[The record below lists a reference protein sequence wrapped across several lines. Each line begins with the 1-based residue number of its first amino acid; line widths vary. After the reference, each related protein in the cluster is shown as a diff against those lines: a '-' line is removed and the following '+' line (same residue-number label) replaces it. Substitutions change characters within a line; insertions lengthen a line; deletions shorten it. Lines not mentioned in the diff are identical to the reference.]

1 MFRNFKMCG
10 IVGILSKS
18 DRNVTPLIGTM
29 LSCMKNRGPDGMGL
43 ATENQI
49 LYSDTFDNVLFSKV
63 DGHAVLGHSRLAIV
77 GGPCGSQPFTS
88 CNKKLLLEHNGEIYN
103 YKEIRKNLSAV
114 QHSFSTSTDS
124 EVIVHLLEDQY
135 EKTQGNL
142 VEAIKR
148 TVAQLDG
155 IYILVVREQSTGKIV
170 IVRDGI
176 GVRQIYYGE
185 NKDFIA
191 FASEKKAL
199 WEVNIFD
206 DIQRLL
212 PGYALAISPQN
223 GIPNFNKVLIPISI
237 NTKKSISEKYPILYK
252 DLDSA
257 VNAYSDT
264 LFKSMKKRVGDFK
277 KIGIVFSGGIDS
289 VIVAHLAKQMV
300 PEVICYTSGIKDSN
314 DITNSLSIAN
324 SLDLKLEVNEL
335 SEQDVE
341 SIIPKIINIIEDDNM
356 GQIEVAIPIYGA
368 VNLAHK
374 QGIRVMLTGQGADEL
389 FGGYSWYSKIVKKY
403 GYEKIIDYMIEDL
416 KLLYKETLEREDK
429 ITMSQSIE
437 LREPFLDTDLIDTVL
452 RIDPRLNI
460 QNNGNNYDN
469 LGKRVHRKLAEKIG
483 IPKEIAY
490 RIKEAAQHGSGI
502 HNTIDSIARKNGFN
516 EATVTSDYL
525 NKMKNRELIG
535 SSQRYGHLFE
545 SENIWALAPHIQMYL
560 DSIAANVLPKKK

>member
-1 MFRNFKMCG
+1 MCG

-103 YKEIRKNLSAV
+103 YKEIRKNLLAAH
-114 QHSFSTSTDS
+114 HSFSTSTDS
-124 EVIVHLLEDQY
+124 EVIIHLLEDQY

-155 IYILVVREQSTGKIV
+155 IYILVVREQTTGKII

-185 NKDFIA
+185 NKDIIA

-206 DIQRLL
+206 DIKRLL
-212 PGYALAISPQN
+212 PGYALAISPQH
-223 GIPNFNKVLIPISI
+223 GSPDFNKSLIPITI
-237 NTKKSISEKYPILYK
+237 NTKRSIGEKYPILYK
-252 DLDSA
+252 DLNSA

-300 PEVICYTSGIKDSN
+300 PEVICYTSGIKNSN

-324 SLDLKLEVNEL
+324 SLDLKLEVNEF
-335 SEQDVE
+335 SEKDVE

-403 GYEKIIDYMIEDL
+403 GYEKIRDYMIEDL

-516 EATVTSDYL
+516 KTTVTADYL
-525 NKMKNRELIG
+525 NKLKKRELVG

-545 SENIWALAPHIQMYL
+545 AENIWALSPHIQMYL
-560 DSIAANVLPKKK
+560 DSIATNVLPKKNR

>member
-1 MFRNFKMCG
+1 MCG

-114 QHSFSTSTDS
+114 QHSFYNSTDS
-124 EVIVHLLEDQY
+124 EVIVNLLEDQY

-223 GIPNFNKVLIPISI
+223 GIPNFNKDLIPITI

-314 DITNSLSIAN
+314 DITNSLSIGN

-341 SIIPKIINIIEDDNM
+341 NIIPQIINIIEDDNM

-403 GYEKIIDYMIEDL
+403 GYEKIRDYMIEDL

-502 HNTIDSIARKNGFN
+502 HNTIDLIARKNGFN
-516 EATVTSDYL
+516 EATVNSDYL
-525 NKMKNRELIG
+525 NKIKNRELVG
-535 SSQRYGHLFE
+535 SSQRYGHIFE
-545 SENIWALAPHIQMYL
+545 SENTWALDRHIQMYL

>member
-1 MFRNFKMCG
+1 
-10 IVGILSKS
+10 
-18 DRNVTPLIGTM
+18 
-29 LSCMKNRGPDGMGL
+29 
-43 ATENQI
+43 
-49 LYSDTFDNVLFSKV
+49 
-63 DGHAVLGHSRLAIV
+63 
-77 GGPCGSQPFTS
+77 
-88 CNKKLLLEHNGEIYN
+88 
-103 YKEIRKNLSAV
+103 
-114 QHSFSTSTDS
+114 
-124 EVIVHLLEDQY
+124 
-135 EKTQGNL
+135 
-142 VEAIKR
+142 
-148 TVAQLDG
+148 
-155 IYILVVREQSTGKIV
+155 
-170 IVRDGI
+170 
-176 GVRQIYYGE
+176 VRQIYYGE

-335 SEQDVE
+335 REQDVE

-374 QGIRVMLTGQGADEL
+374 QDIRVMLTGQGADEL

-403 GYEKIIDYMIEDL
+403 GYEKIRDYMIEDL

-516 EATVTSDYL
+516 EATVNSDYL
-525 NKMKNRELIG
+525 NKIKNRELVG

-545 SENIWALAPHIQMYL
+545 SENIWSLAPHIQMYL
-560 DSIAANVLPKKK
+560 DSIAVNVLPKKK

>member
-1 MFRNFKMCG
+1 MCG

-18 DRNVTPLIGTM
+18 DRNVTPMIGTM

-49 LYSDTFDNVLFSKV
+49 LYSDTFDNILFSQV
-63 DGHAVLGHSRLAIV
+63 NGNAVLGHSRLAIV

-88 CNKKLLLEHNGEIYN
+88 CDKKLLLEHNGEIYN
-103 YKEIRKNLSAV
+103 YKEIRKTLSTR
-114 QHSFSTSTDS
+114 HNFSTDTDS
-124 EVIVHLLEDQY
+124 EVIIHLLEEQY
-135 EKTQGNL
+135 NLTNGNL

-148 TVAQLDG
+148 TVKKLDG
-155 IYILVVREQSTGKIV
+155 IYILVIREQSTGNII
-170 IVRDGI
+170 IVRDGV

-185 NKDFIA
+185 NKNMIA

-199 WEVNIFD
+199 WEVNIID
-206 DIQRLL
+206 NIQRLL

-223 GIPNFNKVLIPISI
+223 GFPNFKTALIPVTI
-237 NTKKSISEKYPILYK
+237 NTKKAIGAKYPILYK

-257 VNAYSDT
+257 VNAYSDI

-289 VIVAHLAKQMV
+289 VIVAQLAKKMV
-300 PEVICYTSGIKDSN
+300 PEVICYTSGIKGSN
-314 DITNSLSIAN
+314 DIINSLSIAN
-324 SLDLKLEVNEL
+324 SLNLKLEIKEL
-335 SEQDVE
+335 SEKDIE
-341 SIIPKIINIIEDDNM
+341 NLIPKIINIIEDDNM

-368 VNLAHK
+368 VNLAHE

-403 GYEKIIDYMIEDL
+403 GYEKIMDYMIEDL

-437 LREPFLDTDLIDTVL
+437 LREPFLDTELIDTVL

-460 QNNGNNYDN
+460 QNNGNIYDN

-490 RIKEAAQHGSGI
+490 RIKEAAQHGSGV
-502 HNTIDSIARKNGFN
+502 HNTIDNIARRNGFN
-516 EATVTSDYL
+516 ESTMTSDYL
-525 NKMKNRELIG
+525 DKLKKRELIG

-545 SENIWALAPHIQMYL
+545 SENIWTLAPHIQMYL
-560 DSIAANVLPKKK
+560 DSIAANILPKIN